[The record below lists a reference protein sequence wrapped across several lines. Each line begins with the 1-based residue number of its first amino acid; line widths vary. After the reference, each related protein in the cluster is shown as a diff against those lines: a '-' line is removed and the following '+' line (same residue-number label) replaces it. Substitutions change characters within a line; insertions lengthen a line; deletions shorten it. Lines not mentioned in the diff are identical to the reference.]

1 MKNYNIDLHCDLLY
15 YLLRPGTRIDDR
27 EIGCSLPFLKEGNV
41 MLQVMALYTA
51 TAKGVGEGLKQ
62 SEIFAELTR
71 QEGFYLFDKEALN
84 NPESQKEWALLHHWK
99 MLLTSVKKIWTWM
112 KASKP

>member
-51 TAKGVGEGLKQ
+51 TAKGSRGEGLSQ

-84 NPESQKEWALLHHWK
+84 NLENQKG
-99 MLLTSVKKIWTWM
+99 VGVI
-112 KASKP
+112 ASLENASNFCEEDMDLG